1 MTELYYSI
9 VCAVIFLVARKIT
22 RYELPTL
29 LFYIYA
35 LIFFMIF
42 TQFYSIA
49 YNGLPIK
56 GGVIGR
62 VIYFEDFFNTILP
75 NTYIELLSFLMVFL
89 LGIFCFPK
97 RKPKTP
103 FG

>member
-1 MTELYYSI
+1 MIELYYSI

-22 RYELPTL
+22 RYEFPTL
-29 LFYIYA
+29 LYYIYA
-35 LIFFMIF
+35 LVLIIIIS
-42 TQFYSIA
+42 QFYSIA
-49 YNGLPIK
+49 YNGLPIR
-56 GGVIGR
+56 GGVTGR
-62 VIYFEDFFNTILP
+62 VIYFKDFFNTILP
-75 NTYIELLSFLMVFL
+75 NEYIKLLSFLMVFL

>member
-1 MTELYYSI
+1 MIELYYSI
-9 VCAVIFLVARKIT
+9 FCSVIFLVARKIS

-29 LFYIYA
+29 LYYTYA
-35 LIFFMIF
+35 LIFMIINS
-42 TQFYSIA
+42 QLYSIA
-49 YNGLPIK
+49 YSGLPIR
-56 GGVIGR
+56 GDVIGR

-75 NTYIELLSFLMVFL
+75 NDYIKLLSFLMVFL